1 MADWIKRLPFTNVLA
16 ILIIL
21 FCFVYFFYISSSHL
35 PVALIKEI
43 SDIKIA
49 FITIMGTVIG
59 YYFGGA
65 KSKANQANNPN
76 TP

>member
-1 MADWIKRLPFTNVLA
+1 MPTWIKNLSFNNLLA
-16 ILIIL
+16 VLIIIL
-21 FCFVYFFYISSSHL
+21 CFIYFFYISSSHL

-59 YYFGGA
+59 YYYGGA
-65 KSKANQANNPN
+65 KNKDK
-76 TP
+76 TPSP